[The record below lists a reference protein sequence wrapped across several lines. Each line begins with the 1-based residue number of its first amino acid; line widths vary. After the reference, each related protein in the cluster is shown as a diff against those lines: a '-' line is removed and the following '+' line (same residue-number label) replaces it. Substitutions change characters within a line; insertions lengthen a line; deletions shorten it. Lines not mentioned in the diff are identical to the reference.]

1 MTAPLVEPDVS
12 AHAVALQ
19 LSALLPPMHF
29 LLRPGRPHHR
39 DRPDEPST
47 PEVRGQFRMM
57 LILQHAG
64 QLTMN
69 DLATAMNVTP
79 PTVTGIVKRLV
90 AQGDVVRI
98 PDPDDGRTIR
108 VELTEAGRA
117 RMEAHRAQHVA
128 KLERLLA
135 QIDEDDRRAIEAA
148 IPAFWHVLSV
158 AHADNSMPDALPDA
172 LSDIDEPTAVKES

>member
-1 MTAPLVEPDVS
+1 MTTPLVEPDVS
-12 AHAVALQ
+12 AHAVARQ

-29 LLRPGRPHHR
+29 LLRPGRHGSHGR
-39 DRPDEPST
+39 RDEPPT
-47 PEVRGQFRMM
+47 PEMRGQFRMM

-64 QLTMN
+64 QITMN

-79 PTVTGIVKRLV
+79 PTVTGIVKRLA

-98 PDPDDGRTIR
+98 PDPEDGRTIR

-128 KLERLLA
+128 KLEHLLA
-135 QIDEDDRRAIEAA
+135 QIDEEDRRAIEQAV
-148 IPAFWHVLSV
+148 PALWRLLGV
-158 AHADNSMPDALPDA
+158 AHSNGLAVDACPGA
-172 LSDIDEPTAVKES
+172 KES